1 MKTYEKLYRHFMTI
15 TRHKLMVTYLCFKL
29 HLFKQGILHDL
40 SKYSWVEFSAG
51 VKYFQGYRSPI
62 DAEKADKGYS
72 LGWLHHKGR
81 NKHHWE
87 YWTDKNPQGIFCHKI
102 PYNYVLEM
110 CCDRI
115 AACKIY
121 QKDKYTQA
129 SAYEYFIKGTD
140 RLYMH
145 PESAQL
151 LHTILLMIKEKG
163 EDQTFSYLRNNKL
176 PY

>member
-1 MKTYEKLYRHFMTI
+1 MKTYEKLYRHFVTI
-15 TRHKLMVTYLCFKL
+15 TSHKLMVTKLCFKL
-29 HLFKQGILHDL
+29 HLYKQGILHDL

-51 VKYFQGYRSPI
+51 VKYYQGHRSPI
-62 DAEKADKGYS
+62 DAEKAAKGYS

-87 YWTDKNPQGIFCHKI
+87 YWTDKNRDGIYCHKI

-110 CCDRI
+110 CCDRV

-121 QKDKYTQA
+121 QKQAYTQA
-129 SAYEYFIKGTD
+129 SAYEYFINGTD

-145 PESAQL
+145 PQSAKL
-151 LHTILLMIKEKG
+151 LETILFMIKEKG
-163 EDQTFSYLRNNKL
+163 EDQTFSYLVNNKL
-176 PY
+176 DY